1 MTKQMWYLSAF
12 WKKLHYFCK
21 QQTNHNDQ
29 IKSLASFKLTWQAS
43 ILCLVC
49 YRREFWEKTITWMV
63 KWFVRGA
70 LIFMYISHINA
81 RNRMDAGVC
90 CAHCVWYDRD
100 SPQLSDTNDIFTL
113 LSVHFCVRVC
123 FCVYVLGL
131 WQAESTWELRR
142 VSMQQIKT
150 DLFHFH
156 TSITTDGFRK
166 TGTPT
171 CMISHTLQTS
181 RPYPT
186 CLKYTQA
193 IIIFHTS
200 LGVKHYQ

>member
-1 MTKQMWYLSAF
+1 M
-12 WKKLHYFCK
+12 
-21 QQTNHNDQ
+21 
-29 IKSLASFKLTWQAS
+29 IKSLNSVKLTWQPS
-43 ILCLVC
+43 ILWLVC
-49 YRREFWEKTITWMV
+49 YRREFWENITWML

-70 LIFMYISHINA
+70 LFMYISHINA
-81 RNRMDAGVC
+81 HNCMDAGVC

-100 SPQLSDTNDIFTL
+100 SPQLPDTNDIFTL
-113 LSVHFCVRVC
+113 LCVYFCVCVWC
-123 FCVYVLGL
+123 FCVLVLWHAG
-131 WQAESTWELRR
+131 STWELRR

-156 TSITTDGFRK
+156 TSITKDGFRK

-181 RPYPT
+181 RPYLT